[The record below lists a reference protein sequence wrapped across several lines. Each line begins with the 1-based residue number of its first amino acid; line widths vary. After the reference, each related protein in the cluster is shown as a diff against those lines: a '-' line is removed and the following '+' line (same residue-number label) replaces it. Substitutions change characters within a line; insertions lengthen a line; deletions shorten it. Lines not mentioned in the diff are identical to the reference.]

1 MTETSSALFVTV
13 RKNRS
18 YFSWSDA
25 YQFLNFDSVCIEPLG
40 EDAFVMYGGG
50 CIKVYRFGRKLYA
63 SATRYSSLRNGVY
76 LLVYLLDRTEG
87 GKYVFR
93 LVRPLQSKA

>member
-40 EDAFVMYGGG
+40 EDAFAMYGGS

-76 LLVYLLDRTEG
+76 LLDRAEG

-93 LVRPLQSKA
+93 FISPLQSKA

>member
-25 YQFLNFDSVCIEPLG
+25 YQFLNFDAACIQILSDTEFAIYEG
-40 EDAFVMYGGG
+40 N

-63 SATRYSSLRNGVY
+63 SATRYRHLRDG
-76 LLVYLLDRTEG
+76 LYLLDRQEG

-93 LVRPLQSKA
+93 LISPLQSKA